1 MDAVYRFLPDE
12 AAFVGVRYNR
22 AAGRSTG
29 IAGDVG
35 ANRWQVGGGWFI
47 TPHVLAKAEYVTRSS
62 SAIPPTNIRN
72 GGKFNGLMLEGVV
85 AF

>member
-1 MDAVYRFLPDE
+1 M
-12 AAFVGVRYNR
+12 GVRYNR
-22 AAGRSTG
+22 AEGQLAG

-47 TPHVLAKAEYVTRSS
+47 TPGLLAKLEYVDQKYFGY
-62 SAIPPTNIRN
+62 PETNSKH
-72 GGKFNGLMLEGVV
+72 GGRFKGVMLEGVV